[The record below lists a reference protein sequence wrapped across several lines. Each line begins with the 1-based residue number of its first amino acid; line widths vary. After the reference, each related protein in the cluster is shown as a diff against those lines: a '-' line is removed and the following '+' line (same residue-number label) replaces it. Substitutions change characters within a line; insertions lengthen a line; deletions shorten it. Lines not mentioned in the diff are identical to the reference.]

1 MGGGGLTAASLA
13 RHTEAHGGQVGG
25 GGGGGAI
32 EVTSSGGGSGA
43 DDDLLTQ
50 DGGGGGGGAGLYS
63 PAKVYPF
70 DGGDADFNFDFN
82 IQQPYGGSGDGHV
95 SDGGGGDGEERADGG
110 GSGGGE
116 GPARTNTPELPLSSG
131 ADTDRAHP
139 PLPPTAQTE
148 ADAVAAHWRTGD
160 EDDGGGGG
168 GGSGGGGSGGGDGAG
183 GDGGGMDA
191 EADAANEV
199 QLKRN
204 AATAK
209 NMLIDAG
216 KWVSTLGSA
225 TVHIR
230 AVNVHFAAVMQG
242 QELPDLLLVVSR
254 RPPVSEVDDGATD
267 GEGGERSEP
276 ADAEADASAHEPV
289 EEWTHGVM
297 VPAAELDMLCKIHIG
312 THLLNSSRVRD
323 RSTAVASLLVERVR
337 ESGRTA
343 DGNPKTPD
351 DLTYLLMTSG
361 MRRERVVC
369 VAACA
374 DDTDAVL
381 YERARQEADRASVE
395 IRDPF
400 AGSFVPLEPIQS
412 FDPAAGEAAL
422 KRLEEG
428 LVTLKELGFSG
439 EEAREALTRHH
450 NDVEAAANELFTMA

>member
-1 MGGGGLTAASLA
+1 MAAGTAGTVRVVL
-13 RHTEAHGGQVGG
+13 EAVE
-25 GGGGGAI
+25 GAV
-32 EVTSSGGGSGA
+32 E
-43 DDDLLTQ
+43 
-50 DGGGGGGGAGLYS
+50 GGGAG
-63 PAKVYPF
+63 
-70 DGGDADFNFDFN
+70 
-82 IQQPYGGSGDGHV
+82 
-95 SDGGGGDGEERADGG
+95 E
-110 GSGGGE
+110 GSGG
-116 GPARTNTPELPLSSG
+116 L
-131 ADTDRAHP
+131 
-139 PLPPTAQTE
+139 
-148 ADAVAAHWRTGD
+148 
-160 EDDGGGGG
+160 
-168 GGSGGGGSGGGDGAG
+168 
-183 GDGGGMDA
+183 DA

-254 RPPVSEVDDGATD
+254 RPPVPEEDDVATD
-267 GEGGERSEP
+267 GEGGEGSEV
-276 ADAEADASAHEPV
+276 AGTDASAHEPV

-297 VPAAELDMLCKIHIG
+297 VPAGELDVLCKIHIG
-312 THLLNSSRVRD
+312 THLLDSSRLRD
-323 RSTAVASLLVERVR
+323 RSTAVASLLIERVR

-343 DGNPKTPD
+343 DGNPKTSD
-351 DLTYLLMTSG
+351 DLTYLLMTNG
-361 MRRERVVC
+361 MQRERVVC
-369 VAACA
+369 VPARAN
-374 DDTDAVL
+374 DTDAVL

-400 AGSFVPLEPIQS
+400 AGNFVPLEPIQS

-439 EEAREALTRHH
+439 EEAREALNRHN
-450 NDVEAAANELFTMA
+450 NDVEAAANELFMMA